1 MLENTK
7 NNAWNTEIIQ
17 KLLMVPNAIEDSTQI
32 GRRQRPFIA
41 FGKGR

>member
-1 MLENTK
+1 MLESTK
-7 NNAWNTEIIQ
+7 NNAWNTAVIQ
-17 KLLMVPNAIEDSTQI
+17 KLLMVPKAIEDSMQM